1 MENCLVTKLKG
12 VVDNDNLPIYGKAV
26 IVIGTSD
33 PSFRFNKNTTVKVL
47 GGTVDG
53 QTEISVNAGH
63 ALLILSSTIVSDGTY
78 GEGKVGLLIDKYAL
92 THMERIQKFDLED
105 ILYSPFVFL
114 QVIPSTIVENV
125 EKFPV
130 LCKKQEFTG
139 INTNSSNIALDVTE
153 LGSNG
158 VMTDIRLIS
167 NNAAYGSL
175 NKAGM
180 SPLTSNFNVPN
191 TKNVSLN
198 IETFVGY
205 QRAAGRTTGSFSIQY
220 LGACNCTFNGETV
233 SNRAD
238 NSLSWTAT
246 TITLNGVTIDA

>member
-1 MENCLVTKLKG
+1 MGNCLVTKLKG

-26 IVIGTSD
+26 VVVGAAD
-33 PSFRFNKNTTVKVL
+33 PAFTFNKNTTVKVL

-53 QTEISVNAGH
+53 QTQIDVTGYNV
-63 ALLILSSTIVSDGTY
+63 LLINSSTVVSDGTY
-78 GEGKVGLLIDKYAL
+78 GEGKIGLLIDKYAL
-92 THMERIQKFDLED
+92 TRMERIQKFNLED
-105 ILYSPFVFL
+105 ILYSPFVYL
-114 QVIPSTIVENV
+114 QVLPSTIIENV

-130 LCKKQEFTG
+130 LCKKQEFIG
-139 INTNSSNIALDVTE
+139 LNSSSSNIAFDVTE

-175 NKAGM
+175 DKAGM
-180 SPLTSNFNVPN
+180 SPLTSNFSTPN

-205 QRAAGRTTGSFSIQY
+205 HRAAGRTTGSMSIQY
-220 LGACNCTFNGETV
+220 LGACNCTFNGESVT
-233 SNRAD
+233 NQAD

>member
-1 MENCLVTKLKG
+1 MGNCLVTKLKG
-12 VVDNDNLPIYGKAV
+12 VVDNNNLPIYGKAV
-26 IVIGTSD
+26 VVVGAND
-33 PSFRFNKNTTVKVL
+33 PFISFNKNTTVKVL
-47 GGTVDG
+47 GGTVNG
-53 QTEISVNAGH
+53 QTEISINVATN
-63 ALLILSSTIVSDGTY
+63 LLIASSTIVSDGTY

-92 THMERIQKFDLED
+92 TRMERIQKFDLED

-114 QVIPSTIVENV
+114 QILPSTIVENV

-139 INTNSSNIALDVTE
+139 INASNTNIAFDVTE

-175 NKAGM
+175 DKAGM
-180 SPLTSNFNVPN
+180 SPLTSNFNVPG

-205 QRAAGRTTGSFSIQY
+205 QRAAGRTTRSLSIQY
-220 LGACNCTFNGETV
+220 LGACNCTFNGESVT
-233 SNRAD
+233 NRPD